1 MYIDIST
8 LEQLED
14 VKNLILIKK
23 KPNRKPFPKDN
34 AVYSKCGQ
42 RCDLCIH
49 YTNISEELQTVIE
62 PPLIKMCGV

>member
-14 VKNLILIKK
+14 VKKLILIKK